1 MMTNTT
7 VPLTVECAV
16 HVQKRTRGRKELRDG
31 PITRPA
37 LPVGHVPLV
46 ARLMALALRFE
57 GLIRSGQVKDYA
69 TLAKLG
75 HVTRARVSQ
84 IMSLLNLA
92 PDIVE
97 AVLFLP
103 PTTRGRASLI
113 LRDLLPIALHTDWR
127 WQRRMWAGLVSGQA
141 RASPC

>member
-1 MMTNTT
+1 MTTNTT
-7 VPLTVECAV
+7 VPLTVECDV
-16 HVQKRTRGRKELRDG
+16 HVQQRTRGRKELRHG
-31 PITRPA
+31 PDTRPA

-69 TLAKLG
+69 TLARLG

-103 PTTRGRASLI
+103 STTRGRAPLI
-113 LRDLLPIALHTDWR
+113 LSELLPIALQPDWQR
-127 WQRRMWAGLVSGQA
+127 QRRMWAA
-141 RASPC
+141 RKGSA

>member
-1 MMTNTT
+1 MSAETS
-7 VPLTVECAV
+7 VPLTVECDV
-16 HVQKRTRGRKELRDG
+16 HVRQRTRGRKELRDG
-31 PITRPA
+31 PDTRPT

-57 GLIRSGQVKDYA
+57 GLIRPGQVKDYA
-69 TLAKLG
+69 TLASLG

-84 IMSLLNLA
+84 IMSLVNLA

-103 PTTRGRASLI
+103 PTARGRAPLI
-113 LRDLLPIALHTDWR
+113 LRDLLPIALQPE
-127 WQRRMWAGLVSGQA
+127 WQRQRRLWAAVTPG
-141 RASPC
+141 RAMPS